1 VEAIGEVTEGEVV
14 AVDGKTL
21 RRSFDRASS
30 KAAIHMVSAWA
41 SKTGLVLGQVKT
53 DAESNEIPA
62 IPRLLEILRLEGC
75 IVTIDAIGAQ
85 KEIVKAIID
94 KGAHYVISLKK
105 NQPTLH
111 EKTEEF
117 FKEALEERF
126 ETVPHKYTES
136 VENDHGRLEKRRYWV
151 TSKMDWFRER
161 GEWAGLTSVGMV
173 ESTRE
178 VDGKTSR
185 EVRYFISSLPG
196 DNAEKFAGAVRS
208 HWSVENNLHWVLD
221 VAFDEDRSRVRKD
234 NAPENMAMLR
244 HVALNL
250 LKADKSTKVGIKTR
264 RKMAGWSN
272 EYLAHLLGV
281 KGLYQ
286 PRAKKQ
292 ARPPRAPGS

>member
-1 VEAIGEVTEGEVV
+1 
-14 AVDGKTL
+14 
-21 RRSFDRASS
+21 
-30 KAAIHMVSAWA
+30 M
-41 SKTGLVLGQVKT
+41 
-53 DAESNEIPA
+53 
-62 IPRLLEILRLEGC
+62 
-75 IVTIDAIGAQ
+75 
-85 KEIVKAIID
+85 
-94 KGAHYVISLKK
+94 
-105 NQPTLH
+105 
-111 EKTEEF
+111 
-117 FKEALEERF
+117 
-126 ETVPHKYTES
+126 
-136 VENDHGRLEKRRYWV
+136 
-151 TSKMDWFRER
+151 TSKMDWLRER
-161 GEWAGLTSVGMV
+161 EEWAGLTSVGMV

-234 NAPENMAMLR
+234 NAPQNMAMLR

-250 LKADKSTKVGIKTR
+250 LKADTSTKVGIKTR

-281 KGLYQ
+281 KGMYQ

-292 ARPPRAPGS
+292 PRAGRN